1 MKICF
6 VAWSDFGIG
15 GVPKVLTCLMDA
27 LSRNHDVSLYSLK
40 NLPQSGIH
48 GINREQIHI
57 YCKEMNLYEK
67 VRRSAADILVTKTP
81 LFSSALG
88 CRLYAAARYTSGFKK
103 ALTNHL
109 NKHQYDVVI
118 FGSGFEDSLLLA
130 LTKKKLLPSMRIMTW
145 SHASYDNYFTNMGA
159 FFSRYMKEAIK
170 AYYHRFDEVIVLSDG
185 DEKEFKE
192 KHHLPARRIY
202 NPNTMKPAGKS
213 SLTSKT
219 FVYVGAL
226 SRQKG
231 TDLAVRAFRR
241 FIETDQEWNLH
252 IYGDGP
258 LKGWIEEYVSS
269 HGLSQR
275 IILHGPNGNMVEEF
289 PRHSILVFPSRC
301 EGFGLVQVEAMCCGL
316 PILAADI
323 PICRE
328 IVGKHHAGIF
338 FESDN
343 PEDLCRAM
351 REMTSS
357 DLSTY
362 AANGLAAAPLF
373 NLEQTVSEWENM
385 FNAVKS

>member
-40 NLPQSGIH
+40 NLPQSGIN

-67 VRRSAADILVTKTP
+67 VRRSAADILVSKTP

-103 ALTNHL
+103 ALTKHL

-145 SHASYDNYFTNMGA
+145 SHASYDNYFTNMGS

-170 AYYHRFDEVIVLSDG
+170 AYYHRFDEIIVLSDG

-269 HGLSQR
+269 HGLGQR

-328 IVGKHHAGIF
+328 IVGKHHAGIKIESFGNF
-338 FESDN
+338 FIAQ
-343 PEDLCRAM
+343 L
-351 REMTSS
+351 
-357 DLSTY
+357 
-362 AANGLAAAPLF
+362 
-373 NLEQTVSEWENM
+373 
-385 FNAVKS
+385 

>member
-1 MKICF
+1 
-6 VAWSDFGIG
+6 
-15 GVPKVLTCLMDA
+15 MDA
-27 LSRNHDVSLYSLK
+27 LSRKHDVSLYSLK
-40 NLPQSGIH
+40 NLPPSGIQ

-57 YCKEMNLYEK
+57 YCREMNLYEK
-67 VRRSAADILVTKTP
+67 IRRSAADVLVCKTP

-130 LTKKKLLPSMRIMTW
+130 LTKNKLLPSMRILTW
-145 SHASYDNYFTNMGA
+145 SHASYDNYFTNMGS

-170 AYYHRFDEVIVLSDG
+170 AYYHRFDEIIVLSDG
-185 DEKEFKE
+185 DEKEFRE

-202 NPNTMKPAGKS
+202 NPNTMNPARKS
-213 SLTSKT
+213 TLTSKT

-226 SRQKG
+226 SHQKG
-231 TDLAVRAFRR
+231 TDLAVRAFHR

-252 IYGDGP
+252 IYGEGP

-269 HGLSQR
+269 NGLHHR
-275 IILHGPNGNMVEEF
+275 IILHGPCGNMEEEF
-289 PRHSILVFPSRC
+289 PRHSILLFPSRC

-328 IVGKHHAGIF
+328 IVGKHQAGIL

-351 REMTSS
+351 REMTAS
-357 DLSTY
+357 DLSSY

>member
-15 GVPKVLTCLMDA
+15 GVPKVLTCLMDT

-40 NLPQSGIH
+40 NLPQSGIN

-67 VRRSAADILVTKTP
+67 VRRSAADILVSKTP

-145 SHASYDNYFTNMGA
+145 SHASYDNYFTNMGS
-159 FFSRYMKEAIK
+159 FFARYMKEAIK
-170 AYYHRFDEVIVLSDG
+170 AYYHRFDEIIVLSDG

-269 HGLSQR
+269 HGLGQR

-351 REMTSS
+351 REMTAS

>member
-15 GVPKVLTCLMDA
+15 GVPRVLTCLMDA
-27 LSRNHDVSLYSLK
+27 LSRKHDVSLYSLK
-40 NLPQSGIH
+40 NLPQSGIQ

-57 YCKEMNLYEK
+57 YCREMNLYEK
-67 VRRSAADILVTKTP
+67 IRRSAADILVCKTP

-130 LTKKKLLPSMRIMTW
+130 LTKNKLLPSMRILTW
-145 SHASYDNYFTNMGA
+145 SHASYDNYFTNMGS

-170 AYYHRFDEVIVLSDG
+170 AYYHRFDEIIVLSDG
-185 DEKEFKE
+185 DEKEFRE
-192 KHHLPARRIY
+192 KHPSR
-202 NPNTMKPAGKS
+202 KS

-226 SRQKG
+226 SHQKG
-231 TDLAVRAFRR
+231 TDLAVRAFHK

-252 IYGDGP
+252 IYGEGP

-269 HGLSQR
+269 NGLHHR
-275 IILHGPNGNMVEEF
+275 IILHGPCGNMEEEF
-289 PRHSILVFPSRC
+289 PRHSILLFPSRC

-328 IVGKHHAGIF
+328 IVGKHQAGIL

-351 REMTSS
+351 REMTAS
-357 DLSTY
+357 DLSSY